1 VSTSTDQDHE
11 RPGLWP
17 GRSSSA
23 ANATSPP
30 LCQCEDV
37 AVPRR
42 RSKSSGF
49 AAKVTQSSVG
59 PAGQSDVWPRPV
71 YDGTWVDAEGTAWRM
86 RGSALDAKGARKLM
100 RRSDVRVVLAYSL
113 EVAEVLGAERDDLL
127 SRVEEFLQGRAAVHS
142 RFEMGDFRDPQR
154 RVMLLVQES
163 C

>member
-1 VSTSTDQDHE
+1 
-11 RPGLWP
+11 
-17 GRSSSA
+17 
-23 ANATSPP
+23 
-30 LCQCEDV
+30 
-37 AVPRR
+37 
-42 RSKSSGF
+42 
-49 AAKVTQSSVG
+49 VG

-86 RGSALDAKGARKLM
+86 RGGALDAKGARKLM